1 VPDKLRL
8 VNIEDGTVTWLTTG
22 MLTVEDSISAEQ
34 LGLDS
39 IDVQVLR
46 SFIV

>member
-1 VPDKLRL
+1 M
-8 VNIEDGTVTWLTTG
+8 NIEDGTVTWLTTG

-39 IDVQVLR
+39 IDVQVLC